1 MDGLVAL
8 TIVILAGERAPADT
22 PELGE
27 RLEAVLE
34 QRRALCRHVEAAVGT
49 ALSREGGRTRAAD
62 LLADGSS
69 DGASSMIGAAVQIWH
84 AYRHADQVNR
94 DAILSRIEATRWL
107 AYTEIAAGSGW

>member
-34 QRRALCRHVEAAVGT
+34 QRRALCRHVEAAGT
-49 ALSREGGRTRAAD
+49 ALSHEGGRTRAAD

-69 DGASSMIGAAVQIWH
+69 DGASSMIGAAVQIW
-84 AYRHADQVNR
+84 Q
-94 DAILSRIEATRWL
+94 AITMPTR
-107 AYTEIAAGSGW
+107 